1 MTSPNTPPSRFVSGA
16 VDLGAVKAQADQRAK
31 AAEEAASGQAVATSA
46 TVTMESFESD
56 LVVRSTQAP
65 VITLL
70 GSARA
75 EVSEQLRK
83 DLEEL
88 AAAQAAEPAGVQWL
102 LRYVDVDAT
111 PEIAQ
116 AFRVQA
122 VPTVIALA
130 AGRPLTQFQGGQ
142 PREQLE
148 EFVAAVVNAVEG
160 KLAGL
165 PTAGGSTEGNDA
177 SAETEDDT
185 YSVAREKLAGRE
197 DDPVDGLVLQG
208 RKAEAFD
215 KLIEDIRTSTGDA
228 RDAAK
233 KHLLELFAMFDTGD
247 EEVIVARTKMANALF

>member
-1 MTSPNTPPSRFVSGA
+1 MTNPNTPPSRFVSGA

-31 AAEEAASGQAVATSA
+31 AAEEAASGHAVATTA

-65 VITLL
+65 VITLF
-70 GSARA
+70 GSSRSEA
-75 EVSEQLRK
+75 SEQLKK

-88 AAAQAAEPAGVQWL
+88 ASAQANDPVGVQWL
-102 LRYVDVDAT
+102 LRYVDVDTT

-165 PTAGGSTEGNDA
+165 PSAAGS
-177 SAETEDDT
+177 SEDDAT
-185 YSVAREKLAGRE
+185 AEAEDDSYSVAREKLAGRE
-197 DDPVDGLVLQG
+197 DDPIDGLVLQG

-215 KLIEDIRTSTGDA
+215 QLIEAIRTSAGEE
-228 RDAAK
+228 REAAK
-233 KHLLELFAMFDTGD
+233 KHLLELFAMFDTAD
-247 EEVIVARTKMANALF
+247 EEVIAARTKMASALF